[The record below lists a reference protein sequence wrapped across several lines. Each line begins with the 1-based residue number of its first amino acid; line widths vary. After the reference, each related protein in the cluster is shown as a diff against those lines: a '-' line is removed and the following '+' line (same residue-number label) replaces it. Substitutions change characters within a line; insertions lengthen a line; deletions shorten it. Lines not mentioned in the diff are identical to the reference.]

1 MRLKKIILAGG
12 TGFLGQAIINRFN
25 TSDTQIIVFT
35 RGSSRKEKNV
45 SYLNWDGKTNGN
57 WVNELE
63 GADVLINLSGKSV
76 DCRYN
81 EKNKAEIISSRIN
94 ATKVLGGAINKTKN
108 PPKVWL
114 NCASATIYRNAE
126 DRPMDEFDG
135 EIGTGF
141 SVDVCKQWEQ
151 SFNEAKTP
159 NTRKVALRISM
170 VLGKG
175 GGVIPVM
182 TKLVK
187 AGLGGKMGNG
197 KQYISW
203 IDEEDFLNALVWLIE
218 NEKALGVYNL
228 AAPEPIPNKEFMKLM
243 RNRLHKRIGLPAAEW
258 MLRIGAVFLK
268 TETELILKSRRVV
281 PTKLLN
287 EGFKFKFPSA
297 EQALEKLLKN

>member
-1 MRLKKIILAGG
+1 MELKKLILAGG

-25 TSDTQIIVFT
+25 NSSTQIVVFT
-35 RGSSRKEKNV
+35 RGASRKEKNV
-45 SYLNWDGKTNGN
+45 SYLNWDGKTIGS

-63 GADVLINLSGKSV
+63 DADAVINLTGKSV

-81 EKNKAEIISSRIN
+81 EKNKAEIISSRVN
-94 ATKVLGGAINKTKN
+94 ATKILGEAIKKTIN
-108 PPKVWL
+108 PPRVWL

-126 DRPMDEFDG
+126 DRAMDEFDG
-135 EIGTGF
+135 QVGTGF

-151 SFNEAKTP
+151 SFNEAETP
-159 NTRKVALRISM
+159 NTRKIALRISM

-175 GGVIPVM
+175 GGVMPVM
-182 TKLVK
+182 TKLAK

-197 KQYISW
+197 KQFISW
-203 IDEEDFLNALVWLIE
+203 IHEEDFLNALEWLIK
-218 NEKALGVYNL
+218 NEKAAGVYNL

-243 RNRLHKRIGLPAAEW
+243 RNKLNKKIGLPAAEW
-258 MLRIGAVFLK
+258 MLKMGAVFLK

-287 EGFKFKFPSA
+287 EGFKFKFYSV
-297 EQALEKLLKN
+297 EKALENLLN